1 VGDHLTEEH
10 LGLVERGDE
19 DVGEAGHLIQR
30 ESLLGSELGRSSQ
43 EKLYLLRN
51 EGEDHRI

>member
-1 VGDHLTEEH
+1 VGDHITEEH

-43 EKLYLLRN
+43 EKLHLLRN